1 MAKFAATTFIRMRE
15 ENDISIN
22 PMIKQYA
29 KRK

>member
-1 MAKFAATTFIRMRE
+1 MAKFAATFIRMRE